1 MAGEHCLSKFLCSLL
16 HFGEL
21 DWRARV
27 IACVQQD
34 TPIQTNS
41 GQEAE
46 GKPGKWGGG
55 EEGDSCPIR
64 RGVREGGGCARL
76 RGGWGEIEAK
86 EGRGVVGTREGRG
99 VAKS

>member
-27 IACVQQD
+27 IASVQQD

-41 GQEAE
+41 GHEAE
-46 GKPGKWGGG
+46 GKPGEWGGG
-55 EEGDSCPIR
+55 KEGERRGILVQSEEGSE
-64 RGVREGGGCARL
+64 RGEGAQD
-76 RGGWGEIEAK
+76 
-86 EGRGVVGTREGRG
+86 
-99 VAKS
+99 